1 MAHRQSCPKCGSSDL
16 ETDAARGDT
25 VCTSCGSVL
34 EDNLIVSEVQFQE
47 GSHGGSN
54 IIGQTI
60 SVDNGFQG
68 LSMGGMMSS
77 GKESRQITLDRA
89 RKRIKA
95 IGASLSL
102 NNHCMD
108 MAFNFYKMALSRRL
122 TCGRKNNHVIA
133 ACVYITCR
141 LEGTS
146 HMLLDLS
153 DLMQVNVY
161 ELGRTYLRLS
171 CALCINIPVLDPCLY
186 IVRFAHRLGLGDKTH
201 DVEMTALRLVQ
212 RMKRDWMHTGRRP
225 SGLCG
230 AALLVATRLNNI
242 DRSVKEVV
250 DIVKVCETTIRK
262 RLNEF
267 SDTPT
272 SKLTLEEFMTV
283 DLEGEEDPPC
293 YKMANKKVKSI
304 VEDKEQLEQ
313 VENEVAKIQQQIE
326 EKLESI
332 RKKFR
337 SPFVKNAETQ
347 ETAEKPSKEEDEDE
361 DIDVEEVVEKIV
373 ETNHFNIIRE
383 IVGQDNPQAD
393 SFLQQ
398 LQALRPTAASLGI
411 SSSLNVGFTKGLK
424 DEDPN
429 AKRRA
434 SSVSFNGEINNEEDV
449 DNEEDNETDID
460 DEDMD
465 SIKEENQA
473 TDNQESGELD
483 LEGID
488 DAELDNYILSNK
500 EIQIKTK
507 LWHRV
512 NAEYLKEMEE
522 KEKRKAEEEAERAK
536 KESSGEMPPKK
547 KRKSKKKTPIEAN
560 TAGEAIEKMLEEKR
574 LSNKINYDV
583 LRRL

>member
-1 MAHRQSCPKCGSSDL
+1 MASRQSCPKCGSSDL

-25 VCTSCGSVL
+25 VCTNCGSVL

-68 LSMGGMMSS
+68 LSMGGMMAT

-108 MAFNFYKMALSRRL
+108 MAFNFYKMALSKRL

-133 ACVYITCR
+133 ACIYITCR
-141 LEGTS
+141 VECTS

-161 ELGRTYLRLS
+161 ELGRTYLKLS
-171 CALCINIPVLDPCLY
+171 GALCLNIPVLDPCLY
-186 IVRFAHRLGLGDKTH
+186 IVRFAHKLGLEEKTH

-212 RMKRDWMHTGRRP
+212 RMKRDWMDTGRRP

-242 DRSVKEVV
+242 ERSVKEVV

-272 SKLTLEEFMTV
+272 SKLTLDEFMTV

-293 YKMANKKVKSI
+293 YKMANRKAKSI
-304 VEDKEQLEQ
+304 VEDKKQLEEAETQ
-313 VENEVAKIQQQIE
+313 VAKIQQQIE
-326 EKLESI
+326 EKLDSL

-337 SPFVKNAETQ
+337 SPYVTLADI
-347 ETAEKPSKEEDEDE
+347 EELAPKRKTVGDEGIE
-361 DIDVEEVVEKIV
+361 DDYVDVEEVIEKIV
-373 ETNHFNIIRE
+373 EENHFNIIRE

-398 LQALRPTAASLGI
+398 LQTFRPTAASLGI
-411 SSSLNVGFTKGLK
+411 RESLNLGFTNGS
-424 DEDPN
+424 DEE
-429 AKRRA
+429 
-434 SSVSFNGEINNEEDV
+434 NGDMINQEDDV
-449 DNEEDNETDID
+449 DNEYDEDTDID
-460 DEDMD
+460 DEENN
-465 SIKEENQA
+465 SINLPTSE
-473 TDNQESGELD
+473 DNQSSSESKESGVLD

-488 DAELDNYILSNK
+488 DTELDNYILSSA
-500 EIQIKTK
+500 EIQAKTK
-507 LWHRV
+507 LWYSA

-536 KESSGEMPPKK
+536 KESLGEVQPKK

-560 TAGEAIEKMLEEKR
+560 TAGEAIEKMLEERK